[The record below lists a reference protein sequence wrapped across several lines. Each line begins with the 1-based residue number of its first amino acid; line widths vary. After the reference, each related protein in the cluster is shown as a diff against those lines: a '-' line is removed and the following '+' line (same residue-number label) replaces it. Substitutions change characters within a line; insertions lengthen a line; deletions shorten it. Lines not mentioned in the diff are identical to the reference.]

1 MVFNFPVPVNGQE
14 VTELPLESG
23 TMLEIL
29 GLSWPDIDWEHGSLY
44 LHQQLQQ
51 YLTRGDCNCYMN
63 TLKNGK
69 SRTITVAP
77 TVLHILQEQR
87 LLQNRQRMAAGALW
101 ENEFNLV
108 FTNDLGRPLNRRT
121 VYKHLKKILAGIGM
135 NDCYFHTLRHTF
147 ATLSLQNGDD
157 VLTVKENLG
166 HHSAAF
172 TLNTYGHL
180 TQAMRRDSAE
190 RMEKLIQTTVISK
203 NA

>member
-1 MVFNFPVPVNGQE
+1 M
-14 VTELPLESG
+14 
-23 TMLEIL
+23 
-29 GLSWPDIDWEHGSLY
+29 Y

-51 YLTRGDCNCYMN
+51 YLTQGDCNCYMN